1 VDEVLAEL
9 TAMARDG
16 TRPQRSGPKPPLAGA
31 ALRKAVMAI
40 CLFLR
45 YAVAGHR
52 TAPRYPLQHAVI
64 PVFKSSGRKIP
75 LGSFSSRLISLMQ
88 ACAVEGGH

>member
-1 VDEVLAEL
+1 MGCVCRRDAFVDEVLAEL

-40 CLFLR
+40 WCVCFCGMQWR
-45 YAVAGHR
+45 A
-52 TAPRYPLQHAVI
+52 I
-64 PVFKSSGRKIP
+64 GRDRP
-75 LGSFSSRLISLMQ
+75 
-88 ACAVEGGH
+88 EGGGCYGTARSL